1 MRIAASACLAGKA
14 CRYDGKAKPR
24 SEIAKRMAEG
34 EEIFLICPECLG
46 GLAIPREPSEL
57 TGTGKAV
64 LEGNARVMGKDGE
77 DRTAQFLAGAH
88 AALAQLK
95 DAEIKKVYL
104 KSKSPSCG
112 VGKIYDGTFT
122 GTLTAGNGVAA
133 ELFLQNGIEVICI
146 DE

>member
-14 CRYDGKAKPR
+14 CRYDGKAKP
-24 SEIAKRMAEG
+24 SAEIAGRLAEG

-95 DAEIKKVYL
+95 DAGIKKVYL

>member
-14 CRYDGKAKPR
+14 CRYDGKAKP
-24 SEIAKRMAEG
+24 SAEIARRLAAG
-34 EEIFLICPECLG
+34 EEILLICPECLG

-57 TGTGKAV
+57 TGSGEAV
-64 LEGNARVMGKDGE
+64 LEGRARVIGKDGE
-77 DRTAQFLAGAH
+77 DRTAQFLAGAQ

-95 DAEIKKVYL
+95 NAGIEIVYL

-112 VGKIYDGTFT
+112 VGQIYDGTFT

-133 ELFLQNGIEVICI
+133 ELFLQNGIEAICI

>member
-1 MRIAASACLAGKA
+1 
-14 CRYDGKAKPR
+14 
-24 SEIAKRMAEG
+24 MAEG

>member
-14 CRYDGKAKPR
+14 CRYDGKAKP
-24 SEIAKRMAEG
+24 SAGIAKRMAEG

-46 GLAIPREPSEL
+46 GLASPREPSEL

-95 DAEIKKVYL
+95 DAGIKKVYL

>member
-14 CRYDGKAKPR
+14 CRYDGKAKP
-24 SEIAKRMAEG
+24 SAEIAKRMAEG

>member
-14 CRYDGKAKPR
+14 CRYDGKAKP
-24 SEIAKRMAEG
+24 SAEIAKRMAEG

-64 LEGNARVMGKDGE
+64 LEGKARVMGKDGE

-95 DAEIKKVYL
+95 NAGIKKVYL

-112 VGKIYDGTFT
+112 VGKVYDGTFT
-122 GTLTAGNGVAA
+122 GTLMPGNGVAA

>member
-14 CRYDGKAKPR
+14 CRYDGKAKP
-24 SEIAKRMAEG
+24 SAEIAKRMAEG

-122 GTLTAGNGVAA
+122 GTLTAGNGVAS